1 MGSEHEL
8 VSRRCHSHN
17 QTPFCVMLVANASH
31 HLQQKAEQGTSGAF
45 CRPLDAFVSRFGSV
59 HSGNQYHIVQT
70 LR

>member
-31 HLQQKAEQGTSGAF
+31 HTCSKKQSEERAALFAV
-45 CRPLDAFVSRFGSV
+45 RV
-59 HSGNQYHIVQT
+59 HVIVMQFFTT
-70 LR
+70 LLPELLR